1 MNKRLC
7 IISVCTL
14 ISSAAISGPV
24 KILFLNTPTIN
35 IGGKNLKVGDT
46 FDDAATI
53 KWQSAKQAMKVQN
66 LTTKKQQVIAARQA
80 QGSQSLKDFFS
91 KTNHLSTRGDGLMG
105 IEGLEE
111 YLNNTFYLLDPITIK
126 SMLETTESSYF
137 KASFQVGS
145 EQKSVKLSGDSES
158 FTIDDTIFNGVDRSS
173 LPEEVHVSIYYHED
187 GEAEDELISD
197 KMILVPIEANIE

>member
-1 MNKRLC
+1 MNKKLC
-7 IISVCTL
+7 IVSICTMISC
-14 ISSAAISGPV
+14 AAVSGPV

-53 KWQSAKQAMKVQN
+53 NWQSAKQAMKVQN
-66 LTTKKQQVIAARQA
+66 LTTKKQQIIAARQA
-80 QGSQSLKDFFS
+80 QGSKSLKDFFS

-126 SMLETTESSYF
+126 SMLETNESSYF
-137 KASFQVGS
+137 IATFQIGN
-145 EQKSVKLSGDSES
+145 EQKKVKLSGNSES
-158 FTIDDTIFNGVDRSS
+158 FTIDRTIFNGIEEAS
-173 LPEEVHVSIYYHED
+173 LPDEIHVSIYYHED

-197 KMILVPIEANIE
+197 KMIIVPISSNLK

>member
-1 MNKRLC
+1 MNKKLF
-7 IISVCTL
+7 IISICTMM
-14 ISSAAISGPV
+14 SCAAVGEPV

-53 KWQSAKQAMKVQN
+53 NWQSSKQAMKVQN
-66 LTTKKQQVIAARQA
+66 LTTKKQQIIAARQA
-80 QGSQSLKDFFS
+80 QKAKSLKDFFS

-126 SMLETTESSYF
+126 SMLETNENSYF
-137 KASFQVGS
+137 IATLHIGDMQ
-145 EQKSVKLSGDSES
+145 QKVKLSGNSES
-158 FTIDDTIFNGVDRSS
+158 FTIDKTILDGIEETN
-173 LPEEVHVSIYYHED
+173 LPDEIHVSIYYHED

-197 KMILVPIEANIE
+197 KMIIVPISSNIK